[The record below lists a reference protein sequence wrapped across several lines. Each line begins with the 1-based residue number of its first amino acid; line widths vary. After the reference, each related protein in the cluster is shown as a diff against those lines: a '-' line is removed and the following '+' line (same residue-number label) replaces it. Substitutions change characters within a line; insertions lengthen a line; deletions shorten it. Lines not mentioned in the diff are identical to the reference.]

1 MRHKQRCQR
10 NNNIDTR
17 VPACPANAAKPKP
30 AAARTAR
37 RTLHGARYPEHAT
50 RSKNILRAP
59 LGTVGIVWCKA
70 LPAAAS
76 TGNAAPRRSARRTP
90 DIAQHDEHRSAPPA
104 AARIARHAT
113 VTRAASGSNSA
124 RAVRHR
130 PPRTAS
136 ATAQSALPGTASHLP
151 APIAQPKAHCFRR
164 SSSPKAAKSCSSA
177 SCFVL
182 S

>member
-1 MRHKQRCQR
+1 MQQSQSQPQR
-10 NNNIDTR
+10 
-17 VPACPANAAKPKP
+17 
-30 AAARTAR
+30 ARP
-37 RTLHGARYPEHAT
+37 GAHCTEHAT

-104 AARIARHAT
+104 AARIARRAT

-124 RAVRHR
+124 RAVRHL
-130 PPRTAS
+130 PPQR
-136 ATAQSALPGTASHLP
+136 ALPGTASHLP
-151 APIAQPKAHCFRR
+151 APIAQPKAHCFQR